1 MSSFVLKT
9 TFQKLQPQ
17 EIIYRNFKNIE
28 LNKFKNDIRTKA
40 QSADNY
46 ETLEKEFLEALNKYV
61 PSKKSLLEYIM
72 FLSDKV
78 TS

>member
-28 LNKFKNDIRTKA
+28 LNKFKNDIRTKV

-46 ETLEKEFLEALNKYV
+46 ETLEKEFLEALNKHV

-72 FLSDKV
+72 FLI
-78 TS
+78 

>member
-46 ETLEKEFLEALNKYV
+46 ETLEKEFLEALNKHV

>member
-28 LNKFKNDIRTKA
+28 LNKFKNDIRIKA

-46 ETLEKEFLEALNKYV
+46 ETLEKEFLEALNKHV

-72 FLSDKV
+72 FLI
-78 TS
+78 

>member
-40 QSADNY
+40 ESADNY
-46 ETLEKEFLEALNKYV
+46 ETLEKEFLEALNKHV

-72 FLSDKV
+72 FLYDKV

>member
-40 QSADNY
+40 QSGDNY
-46 ETLEKEFLEALNKYV
+46 ETLEKEFLEALNKHV

-72 FLSDKV
+72 FLI
-78 TS
+78 